1 MALFRCRVN
10 HCSHFARNKELEVQ
24 MQLQIWL
31 EIPYI
36 PVHVS
41 SDNKRYHRNYRNQKE
56 GENWQNR
63 EPAQKE
69 GSDGDNKAWGKT
81 QLMSKQRDKGMVTR
95 MWLWWSGATKTSLDE
110 KSGKLSSQL
119 FMVKKTITDGCCTAT
134 HSKAISVWDWMLKIW
149 CLCWWQSY
157 NETSRWWGERGGR
170 AGQRGLE

>member
-41 SDNKRYHRNYRNQKE
+41 SDNKRYHRNYRNQNE

-69 GSDGDNKAWGKT
+69 GSDNKAWGKT

>member
-41 SDNKRYHRNYRNQKE
+41 SDNKRYHRNYRNQNE

-69 GSDGDNKAWGKT
+69 GSDNKAWGKT
-81 QLMSKQRDKGMVTR
+81 QVMSKQRGNIPTYGNDIEECDYDDVG
-95 MWLWWSGATKTSLDE
+95 DE
-110 KSGKLSSQL
+110 IDQAL
-119 FMVKKTITDGCCTAT
+119 
-134 HSKAISVWDWMLKIW
+134 
-149 CLCWWQSY
+149 
-157 NETSRWWGERGGR
+157 
-170 AGQRGLE
+170 QRQV